1 MKTRSQEGISTMHT
15 YPPIFTDII
24 ILPDNSIEYGS
35 ISADTVPGPS
45 NEIDIILK
53 GVRIKHGD
61 DYSRIDNVIV
71 EEWKKQVGWHI
82 DPEFIVFPPEKLH
95 TIAVVLVL
103 DVSESL
109 GNEFGP
115 IKKMAKDF
123 TKRVFENSRSTLM
136 GVVAFATNTSEL
148 EICADTTRINS
159 FINSIVPGHFTALYD
174 AMLIGIEMLKSLNKD
189 VDELAIVTFTDGMN
203 NYGTADPELV
213 KNALQDSCCQIKSY
227 VVGLNRNGNINKE
240 VLEYL
245 ASEGGFRIV
254 NTEEKLIEVF
264 NMFSNAITE
273 IYRINYRRNNQTI
286 TEDDSLYIRF
296 IFDLRK

>member
-1 MKTRSQEGISTMHT
+1 MKTRSQEGISTMHIHLYIYNA

-203 NYGTADPELV
+203 NYGTA
-213 KNALQDSCCQIKSY
+213 Y